1 MATLSTFRKQNLQRI
16 QAQVNELIS
25 HVTKLEPSDENF
37 SIAEDFIMQNIQHN
51 SFQDTNEHDMRR
63 MITALEQKQ
72 IVHNQPERAARMKY
86 LVETFKTKP
95 MKQVGI
101 SDAHMSMLHL
111 LFLLAD
117 NPVGPDGYI
126 DENVRG

>member
-1 MATLSTFRKQNLQRI
+1 
-16 QAQVNELIS
+16 
-25 HVTKLEPSDENF
+25 
-37 SIAEDFIMQNIQHN
+37 MQNIQHN

>member
-1 MATLSTFRKQNLQRI
+1 MASLSTFRKQNLQRI

-25 HVTKLEPSDENF
+25 HVTSLEPSDENF

-72 IVHNQPERAARMKY
+72 IVHN
-86 LVETFKTKP
+86 
-95 MKQVGI
+95 
-101 SDAHMSMLHL
+101 
-111 LFLLAD
+111 
-117 NPVGPDGYI
+117 
-126 DENVRG
+126 